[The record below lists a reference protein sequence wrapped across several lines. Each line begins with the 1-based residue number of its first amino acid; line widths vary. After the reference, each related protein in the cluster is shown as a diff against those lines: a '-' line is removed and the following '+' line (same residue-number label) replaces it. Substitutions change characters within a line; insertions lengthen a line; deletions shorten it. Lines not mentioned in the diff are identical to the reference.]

1 MISPDGNYLVF
12 NSYDAPNGAGG
23 EDIFVSKKTE
33 NGWSKAK
40 PISALINTKDE
51 ESSPR
56 FSRDGK
62 YFFFSRAESLGNY
75 EFGEWSIFFM
85 ETEYLNLENIDD

>member
-1 MISPDGNYLVF
+1 MPG
-12 NSYDAPNGAGG
+12 GQGG

-33 NGWSKAK
+33 MGWSKAK
-40 PISALINTKDE
+40 PIGPLINSKGE

-62 YFFFSRAESLGNY
+62 YFFISRAENLGNNEY
-75 EFGEWSIFFM
+75 GEWSIFFV
-85 ETEYLNLENIDD
+85 ETKYLNLENIFNN